1 MVPVNEGM
9 LPLPVVKGKPT
20 AGLLFVQVKFVL
32 GNEETNWMGVVLFLL
47 QITCGNIPVSTGTG
61 LIITLKLMLLPEQL
75 LEIGVTV
82 ITLAIGTVDTFIGVN
97 GAILPIPEAGIP
109 IEELIFVQ

>member
-1 MVPVNEGM
+1 
-9 LPLPVVKGKPT
+9 
-20 AGLLFVQVKFVL
+20 
-32 GNEETNWMGVVLFLL
+32 
-47 QITCGNIPVSTGTG
+47 
-61 LIITLKLMLLPEQL
+61 MLLPEQL

-82 ITLAIGTVDTFIGVN
+82 TTLAMGTVETFIGVN